1 MKYTQNSHFYM
12 VSKHAVLSSNYV
24 AIPLIL
30 KVKNP
35 HGLNLLR
42 SMYPHKREVLE

>member
-12 VSKHAVLSSNYV
+12 VSKHTVLSLNYV

-30 KVKNP
+30 K
-35 HGLNLLR
+35 
-42 SMYPHKREVLE
+42 S